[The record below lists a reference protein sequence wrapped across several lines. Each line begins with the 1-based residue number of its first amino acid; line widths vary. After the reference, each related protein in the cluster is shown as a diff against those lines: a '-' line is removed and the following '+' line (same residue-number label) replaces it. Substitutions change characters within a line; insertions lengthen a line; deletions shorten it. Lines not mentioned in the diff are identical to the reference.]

1 MNGRL
6 ISTLPLALLVLLV
19 LTAPFWLSQ
28 SLRTPS
34 LSQEAGLGRIPD
46 YIAENFSAVEMDN
59 DGVGR
64 HMLFAKRLVHY
75 PDDDMTDLEEP
86 HFIETEPGKP
96 AVQIKSDQA
105 KISGNNENIFLTGHV
120 MLLRNAGKGRG
131 ETTLTTSLLHLIP
144 NDDIAKTDKPVVITE
159 KNSVIKAIGM
169 EMNNR
174 TNVIQLW
181 SQVRVLHDKN
191 KVR

>member
-1 MNGRL
+1 M
-6 ISTLPLALLVLLV
+6 ISRRISALPLVLLALLVLTV
-19 LTAPFWLSQ
+19 PFWLNR

-34 LSQEAGLGRIPD
+34 LSQEGDLGRIPD
-46 YIAENFSAVEMDN
+46 YVAENFSAVEMDN
-59 DGVGR
+59 DGVAR
-64 HMLFAKRLVHY
+64 HMLLAKRLVHY
-75 PDDDMTDLEEP
+75 PDDDTTELEQP
-86 HFIETEPGKP
+86 YFIETEPGKP

-105 KISGNNENIFLTGHV
+105 KISGNNENIYLTGNV

-159 KNSVIKAIGM
+159 KNSVINAVGM

-174 TNVIQLW
+174 TSVTQLW
-181 SQVRVLHDKN
+181 SQVRVLHN
-191 KVR
+191 KTR